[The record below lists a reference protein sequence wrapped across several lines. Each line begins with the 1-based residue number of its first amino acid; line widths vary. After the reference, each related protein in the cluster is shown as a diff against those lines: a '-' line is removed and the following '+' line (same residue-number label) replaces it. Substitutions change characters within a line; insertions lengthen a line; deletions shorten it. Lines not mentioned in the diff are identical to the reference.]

1 MKLEF
6 RNVIRGMS
14 ALFLALSLAF
24 TSCEQFQ
31 DSLSSSMQNEM
42 DEEVGKASIGGK
54 IWYYDGI
61 STTDFS
67 STKGSALAVD
77 FSKKVAMSLDSSTP
91 INDDGTYNY
100 AVSGSLIANY
110 TTSSGQSA
118 AITYKISGNKIILDS
133 ENSVTETAGSL
144 NASGT
149 RYSLSMTPICR
160 LLDAATTKGNTI
172 DSLEVKLSGFVRAE
186 GEQKGRSVS
195 ALDQKISVL
204 PFYEDETITDG
215 VTFSTISSTSG
226 KYVTI
231 PTKGKVR
238 LSSTA
243 SIEFSSSDA
252 DALSLYS
259 SDFTLGVS
267 DEGLTVL
274 CGRDLKG
281 LSFDASFKIS
291 GFIPELNASSY
302 TRTFTVHYSP
312 IFVTLDGALDE
323 NAWESAVVSEDSYAS
338 VSGYDLSKVYVTND
352 SENLYVAVEGD
363 FAFTND
369 KEHLV
374 ILIDNE
380 NSAATGESQNNSTA
394 NAYYGVSTYSTYSS
408 VDYYLCHIL
417 SSSDLQGSTWTD
429 GGLTST
435 ETSATSGTQ
444 SVIEYK
450 ISLSDIGSAT
460 TGNTL
465 KIFVGTVV
473 YTWVSGGEPADTASL
488 QDCIPSTAATV
499 SQAGQGVS
507 IDFAKALS
515 YTIKGE

>member
-6 RNVIRGMS
+6 RNVIREMS

-31 DSLSSSMQNEM
+31 DSLSSSKQNEM

-238 LSSTA
+238 LSSTP

-252 DALSLYS
+252 DALSLSS
-259 SDFTLGVS
+259 SDFTLGAS

-274 CGRDLKG
+274 CGKDLKG

-323 NAWESAVVSEDSYAS
+323 NAWESAAVSEDSYAS

-352 SENLYVAVEGD
+352 SENLYVAVEGEISGWSNGD
-363 FAFTND
+363 N
-369 KEHLV
+369 L
-374 ILIDNE
+374 IIMIDNE
-380 NSAATGESQNNSTA
+380 SSSAVGLKSSDSGINNFLVSATNLEFS
-394 NAYYGVSTYSTYSS
+394 GV
-408 VDYYLCHIL
+408 DFYLCHIIANGEMH
-417 SSSDLQGSTWTD
+417 SQVWGPRSDGV
-429 GGLTST
+429 LTSLAS
-435 ETSATSGTQ
+435 TSANI
-444 SVIEYK
+444 IEYK
-450 ISLSDIGSAT
+450 IPLSLIENAT
-460 TGNTL
+460 TGNNL
-465 KIFVGTVV
+465 KILVSTSK
-473 YTWVSGGEPADTASL
+473 YTWVSGGSPENTFAL
-488 QDCIPSTAATV
+488 QDCIPSAAATV

-507 IDFAKALS
+507 IDFTNALS
-515 YTIKGE
+515 YTIKEE

>member
-31 DSLSSSMQNEM
+31 DSLSSSMQDEM

-118 AITYKISGNKIILDS
+118 AVTYKISGNKIILDS

-160 LLDAATTKGNTI
+160 LLDTATTKGNTI
-172 DSLEVKLSGFVRAE
+172 DSLEVKLSGFVRAK

-231 PTKGKVR
+231 PTKGKVT

-252 DALSLYS
+252 KASSFLS
-259 SDFTLGVS
+259 SDFTLGES

-274 CGRDLKG
+274 CGKDLKG

-323 NAWESAVVSEDSYAS
+323 NAWESATVSEDSYAS

-352 SENLYVAVEGD
+352 SENLYVAVEGEISSFSSGD
-363 FAFTND
+363 RI
-369 KEHLV
+369 V
-374 ILIDNE
+374 IMIDNSSSSE
-380 NSAATGESQNNSTA
+380 TGKANSDSSYNN
-394 NAYYGVSTYSTYSS
+394 YYGPATTATFSG
-408 VDYYLCHIL
+408 VDFYLSDFI
-417 SSSDLQGSTWTD
+417 SSSEMQDYCWISDSGRTD
-429 GGLTST
+429 GVTASARSVSSEIIEYSIPLSLIASASSGNILKLFVT
-435 ETSATSGTQ
+435 ATSYEWTTQ
-444 SVIEYK
+444 NEM
-450 ISLSDIGSAT
+450 T
-460 TGNTL
+460 
-465 KIFVGTVV
+465 
-473 YTWVSGGEPADTASL
+473 L
-488 QDCIPSTAATV
+488 QDCIPSAAATV
-499 SQAGQGVS
+499 SQAGQSVS
-507 IDFAKALS
+507 IDFENALS